1 MFYEEKIR
9 EALKTDKFQV
19 LNWQNDPTAKG
30 AFREELLYKKTLE
43 ILALQTE
50 CDVTVPGIR
59 VSNPSL
65 RKTIKRARNVFLFFG
80 NSPNF

>member
-50 CDVTVPGIR
+50 CDVPVPGIR
-59 VSNPSL
+59 VKSPPP
-65 RKTIKRARNVFLFFG
+65 AVFHDKYQSYKYEKLQQG
-80 NSPNF
+80 IC